1 MVSEGAGCVLYESPH
16 RVLILV
22 LVEDGLGV
30 AAVRNYTESA
40 IWCLNPCFSG
50 GWSRSTRRNC
60 GRNAYSGSLNPCFS
74 GGWSRRAT
82 FGIGCQ
88 RDCCNEIF
96 NFVNV
101 WRPKIC
107 TFSGAFTGANIR
119 IIFVN
124 GAFFDAGFRAIF
136 AFLSAM
142 GRIAMG
148 GYRWSGLTRDA
159 ECRFFFVGGDV
170 ADSKFGCG

>member
-1 MVSEGAGCVLYESPH
+1 MVSEKRFVVPMLKELKVLILVLVEDGLGACINRCYDDMQVM
-16 RVLILV
+16 VLILV

-30 AAVRNYTESA
+30 AQPSTKGEK
-40 IWCLNPCFSG
+40 G
-50 GWSRSTRRNC
+50 GIVLILVLVEDGLGAPPEKTAATTF
-60 GRNAYSGSLNPCFS
+60 GGLNPCFS

-142 GRIAMG
+142 GRRAGIG
-148 GYRWSGLTRDA
+148 GL
-159 ECRFFFVGGDV
+159 V
-170 ADSKFGCG
+170 